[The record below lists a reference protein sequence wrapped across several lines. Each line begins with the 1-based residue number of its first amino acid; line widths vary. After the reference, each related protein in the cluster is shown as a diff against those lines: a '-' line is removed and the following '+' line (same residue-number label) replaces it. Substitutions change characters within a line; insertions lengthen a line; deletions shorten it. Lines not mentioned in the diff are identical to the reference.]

1 MHTRLISFFTDIEC
15 SLAADD
21 PAPSAGTWETTRSVN
36 YNQGL
41 ARLLLGVRLPDGKLE
56 SRGSIMLQSY
66 QMADDST
73 CLKAVLAWTGSDNK
87 TSHSIYAK
95 PEMSWTSEARKVAA
109 EWMAG
114 PPAKLE
120 PAADEQGALNPSIAT
135 AV

>member
-1 MHTRLISFFTDIEC
+1 MHTRLLSFLSDIEC

-21 PAPSAGTWETTRSVN
+21 PAPSDGSWETTRTVN

-41 ARLLLGVRLPDGKLE
+41 ARLVLGVRLPDGKLE
-56 SRGSIMLQSY
+56 PRGMIMLQSFLL
-66 QMADDST
+66 ADEST
-73 CLKAVLAWTGSDNK
+73 CLKAALTWTGSESK
-87 TSHSIYAK
+87 ASRSIYAK

-114 PPAKLE
+114 PPAKPE
-120 PAADEQGALNPSIAT
+120 AAAEEHGALSSNIEA